1 MIKRNTFL
9 APFKEDYSQN
19 KPQNTF
25 YGLSLT
31 EGAVKG
37 RAWVIDSPKIELPNT
52 FNKQTTI
59 LIAPATDAGW
69 IPTFSQVS
77 GAAVETG
84 GDLSHGSI
92 ILRELQLPAITNAK
106 GIMRNIK
113 TGDIVS
119 LIASE
124 GVLLKE

>member
-1 MIKRNTFL
+1 MMKRNTFL
-9 APFKEDYSQN
+9 SHFEKDYHSS
-19 KPQNTF
+19 KSQNTF
-25 YGLSLT
+25 FGLSLT
-31 EGAVKG
+31 GGVVKG
-37 RAWVIDSPKIELPNT
+37 RAWVAYSPNLEIPNA
-52 FNKQTTI
+52 FNKETTI
-59 LIAPATDAGW
+59 LIAPAVDAGW

-106 GIMRNIK
+106 GIMQNIK

-119 LIASE
+119 LIATE